1 VAELRDLAAAVGD
14 LPEAAALDADL
25 VAAVA
30 DAYHRRPDR
39 RVRYACAVWRDPWMW
54 VGRRTYAAD
63 LLGLAGGEP
72 VLDDPATRYPRL
84 EPATLA
90 ELGPEVVLLP
100 SEPYEFA
107 AADAREVAAAFAGPR
122 VELVDGR
129 ALTWYG
135 PRIPAALASFRE
147 LLGGAA

>member
-1 VAELRDLAAAVGD
+1 MSDPRLARRLLRIYPRNAAA
-14 LPEAAALDADL
+14 
-25 VAAVA
+25 
-30 DAYHRRPDR
+30 R

-54 VGRRTYAAD
+54 LGRRAYAAD

-84 EPATLA
+84 ELETVAG
-90 ELGPEVVLLP
+90 LGPEVVLLP
-100 SEPYEFA
+100 SEPYQFGE
-107 AADAREVAAAFAGPR
+107 ADAGELAASFGAAR

-135 PRIPAALASFRE
+135 PRIPAALASYRE
-147 LLGGAA
+147 LLGSAA